1 MNFQY
6 AKKIYNK
13 NFTHDSV
20 YIKIRNHAIIL
31 QFPSNKYFI
40 SSISKKK
47 KKNVIIFSYNANF
60 VRGVNFFR
68 KRKKKLSIRNF
79 NNNKYNN

>member
-1 MNFQY
+1 MREFSIRE
-6 AKKIYNK
+6 KIYNK

-40 SSISKKK
+40 SSISKKN
-47 KKNVIIFSYNANF
+47 NVIIFSYN
-60 VRGVNFFR
+60 VN
-68 KRKKKLSIRNF
+68 SV
-79 NNNKYNN
+79 